1 MDAHNMKKF
10 YITTPIFY
18 ANAELHLGH
27 TYTLVLADIL
37 ARYHRALEENT
48 FFLTGMDEHGAKIVR
63 AAQKADT
70 GPQDFVNGHA
80 TKFQTL
86 LDNLSIS
93 NDFFI
98 RTSDQKHHW
107 HGATKLWRALEESGD
122 IYKGNYQ
129 GLYCVGCE
137 AFVTEKELVNGKCP
151 HHDTEPE
158 KIDEQN
164 YFFRLSR
171 YTPELKRLIESKELL
186 ITPATKANEMLA
198 LLDVRGSENYVGD
211 ISISRP
217 EGQIPWGIPVP
228 GDPSQ
233 LMYVW
238 CDALANY
245 LSALGYGQKD
255 DENFSLFWPPD
266 VQVMGKDI
274 IRFHALLWPAML
286 LSAKLAL
293 PKEILVHGFVTS
305 GGRKMSKSIGNV
317 LVPADFL
324 EEYGV
329 DALRYYFAREVAPT
343 DDWDLTREKFKEVY
357 NANLANG
364 LGNLVSRTL
373 KMAEQYFA
381 GRVEGTVAE
390 SLPLRTHHAPMFE
403 SGDLAGFN
411 IPYIATNNILPRY
424 HAHMKAHEINK
435 AADVVWEFI
444 GKLDQYV
451 TDYEPFKLIKTDPA
465 TAEKVI
471 WALIYGLQEV
481 AHMTEPFI
489 PEASQKI
496 QMLIGSSVA
505 GEKEGS
511 LVFFTKAPLAPLF
524 MRKE

>member
-1 MDAHNMKKF
+1 MKKF

-37 ARYHRALEENT
+37 ARYHRALNSNT

-63 AAQKADT
+63 AAQKAGM
-70 GPQDFVNGHA
+70 GPQVFVNEHA
-80 TKFQTL
+80 EKLKML
-86 LDNLSIS
+86 LDRLAIS
-93 NDFFI
+93 NDVFI
-98 RTSDQKHHW
+98 RTSDKRHHW
-107 HGATKLWRALEESGD
+107 PGATKLWRTLEASGD

-137 AFVTEKELVNGKCP
+137 AFVTEKELINGKCP

-164 YFFRLSR
+164 YFFKLSR
-171 YTPELKRLIESKELL
+171 YTPKLKRLIESGEFL
-186 ITPATKANEMLA
+186 ITPKTKAHEILG
-198 LLDVRGSENYVGD
+198 LLEIRGNENYVGD

-255 DENFSLFWPPD
+255 DENFSFFWPPD

-286 LSAKLAL
+286 LSAKLPL

-305 GGRKMSKSIGNV
+305 EGRKMSKSIGNV
-317 LVPADFL
+317 LVPGDFL
-324 EEYGV
+324 EEYGT
-329 DALRYYFAREVAPT
+329 DALRYYFAREVTPT
-343 DDWDLTREKFKEVY
+343 DDWDLTSEKFKEVY

-381 GRVEGTVAE
+381 GRVEGSVAE

-424 HAHMKAHEINK
+424 HAHMKVHEINK

-451 TDYEPFKLIKTDPA
+451 TDYEPFKLIKTEPA

-471 WALIYGLQEV
+471 WALIYGLREV
-481 AHMTEPFI
+481 ARMTEPFM
-489 PEASQKI
+489 PGTAQKI
-496 QMLIGSSVA
+496 QILIGA
-505 GEKEGS
+505 PKRGKKEDS
-511 LVFFTKAPLAPLF
+511 LVFFTKPPSEPLF
-524 MRKE
+524 KRKE

>member
-1 MDAHNMKKF
+1 MKKF

-27 TYTLVLADIL
+27 TYTLVLADVL
-37 ARYHRALEENT
+37 ARYHRAVGENT

-63 AAQKADT
+63 AAQKAGV
-70 GPQDFVNGHA
+70 GPQAFVNDHA
-80 TKFQTL
+80 LKFKSL
-86 LDNLSIS
+86 LDSLHIS

-98 RTSDQKHHW
+98 RTSNQEHHW
-107 HGATKLWRALEESGD
+107 LGAVKLWRALEESGD

-137 AFVTEKELVNGKCP
+137 AFITERELVNGKCP

-171 YTPELKRLIESKELL
+171 YTDELKRLIESGELL
-186 ITPATKANEMLA
+186 ITPKTKANEMLG
-198 LLDVRGSENYVGD
+198 LLDVQGNENYIGD
-211 ISISRP
+211 VSISRP
-217 EGQIPWGIPVP
+217 EGEIPWGIPVP

-245 LSALGYGQKD
+245 LSATGYGGQD
-255 DENFSLFWPPD
+255 DKNFSLFWPPD
-266 VQVMGKDI
+266 VQVVGKDI

-286 LSAKLAL
+286 LSAKLTL
-293 PKEILVHGFVTS
+293 PKEIFVHGFVTS
-305 GGRKMSKSIGNV
+305 NGRKMSKSMGNV
-317 LVPADFL
+317 LVPNDFL
-324 EEYGV
+324 ADYGV
-329 DALRYYFAREVAPT
+329 DALRYYFVREVSPL

-373 KMAEQYFA
+373 KMAEQYFE
-381 GRVEGTVAE
+381 GRVEGSVAD
-390 SLPLRTHHAPMFE
+390 SLPLRTHNAQAFE
-403 SGDLAGFN
+403 PGDLAGFN
-411 IPYIATNNILPRY
+411 IPYLVMNNVLPRY

-451 TDYEPFKLIKTDPA
+451 TDYEPFKLIKVDKST
-465 TAEKVI
+465 TEKII
-471 WALIYGLQEV
+471 WALVYGIREV
-481 AHMTEPFI
+481 ARMIEPFM

-496 QMLIGSSVA
+496 QLLVGDPLAATQEGTLI
-505 GEKEGS
+505 
-511 LVFFTKAPLAPLF
+511 FFTKAPLQPLF
-524 MRKE
+524 MRKD